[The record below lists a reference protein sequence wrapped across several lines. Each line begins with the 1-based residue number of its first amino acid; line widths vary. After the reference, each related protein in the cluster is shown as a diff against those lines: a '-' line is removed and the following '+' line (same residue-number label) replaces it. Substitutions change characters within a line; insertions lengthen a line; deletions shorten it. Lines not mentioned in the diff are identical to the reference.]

1 MQLLSILMAFVFLE
15 QTMDQCNGSIGELV
29 ITSNE
34 TKGCF
39 IFFIHTYDHKIL
51 YVTYKNEGVHT
62 KIETFKKLP
71 FNLVHLTLKRVFLHL
86 HSISPNLD

>member
-1 MQLLSILMAFVFLE
+1 
-15 QTMDQCNGSIGELV
+15 MDQCNGSIGELV

-39 IFFIHTYDHKIL
+39 IFFIHKYECITYYIIYNL
-51 YVTYKNEGVHT
+51 YVTYKNEGVQT
-62 KIETFKKLP
+62 KIETFQKLP

>member
-1 MQLLSILMAFVFLE
+1 
-15 QTMDQCNGSIGELV
+15 MDQCNGSIGELV

-39 IFFIHTYDHKIL
+39 ICFVLKYDRKI
-51 YVTYKNEGVHT
+51 YKNEGVQT
-62 KIETFKKLP
+62 KIETFQKLP